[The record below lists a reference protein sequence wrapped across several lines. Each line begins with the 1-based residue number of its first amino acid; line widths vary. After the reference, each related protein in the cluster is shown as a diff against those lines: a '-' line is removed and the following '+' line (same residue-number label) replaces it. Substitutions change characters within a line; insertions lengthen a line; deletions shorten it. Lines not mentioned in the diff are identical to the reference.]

1 MMAPMSK
8 PQPHILD
15 DILPEADEAA
25 LQEAESDADAGRT
38 VPHARVR
45 EWLSKVG
52 TAEQEPTPFSWRT

>member
-1 MMAPMSK
+1 MIARMST

-25 LQEAESDADAGRT
+25 LREAEADADAGRT
-38 VPHARVR
+38 VPHTRVR

-52 TAEQEPTPFSWRT
+52 TAEQGPTPFSWRK